1 MRQNDSRDPSLD
13 RSGASTAAWE
23 RSLRPSR
30 STGTVWLLV
39 GVVAAAAL
47 LYALFSLWPDARP
60 VRDAAVRQDS
70 PAAVAPP
77 VIAPAPRQDARRR
90 PEADTPRRTQRFAKC
105 ISAAGAIT
113 YSDGLCP
120 ADASATEVAVNPD
133 LNLADGMSDEARLA
147 SMRDNRA
154 LARSAVEHERRVAM
168 NVDRS
173 TSAECAQLKALI
185 EAIDAAARQP
195 LPAFRQDQLKDERR
209 RAHDRRFALRCG

>member
-13 RSGASTAAWE
+13 RSGASMAAWE

-30 STGTVWLLV
+30 STGAVWLLI

-47 LYALFSLWPDARP
+47 LYALFSLWPAAHQ
-60 VRDAAVRQDS
+60 VRGGMVRKVA
-70 PAAVAPP
+70 PTAAPP

-90 PEADTPRRTQRFAKC
+90 PEAEAPRRTQRFAKC

-113 YSDGLCP
+113 YSDGPCP
-120 ADASATEVAVNPD
+120 AGTKATEVAVNPD

-147 SMRDNRA
+147 SMQNNRA
-154 LARSAVEHERRVAM
+154 IARSAVEHERRVAM

-173 TSAECAQLKALI
+173 TSPECAQLKALI

-195 LPAFRQDQLKDERR
+195 LSAFRQDQLKDERR

>member
-1 MRQNDSRDPSLD
+1 MRQQDSRDPSLD
-13 RSGASTAAWE
+13 RSGDSAAAWE

-30 STGTVWLLV
+30 SVGAVWLLV

-47 LYALFSLWPDARP
+47 LYAVFSLWPDARQM
-60 VRDAAVRQDS
+60 RDAAVRQGA
-70 PAAVAPP
+70 PATAPAL
-77 VIAPAPRQDARRR
+77 IAPAPQQDARRR
-90 PEADTPRRTQRFAKC
+90 PEAEASQRTQRFAKC

-113 YSDGLCP
+113 YSDGHCP
-120 ADASATEVAVNPD
+120 AGTRATEVAVNPD

-147 SMRDNRA
+147 SMQNNRA
-154 LARSAVEHERRVAM
+154 IAQSVVEHERRVAM

-173 TSAECAQLKALI
+173 KSPECAQLKALI